1 MRSTSLGTL
10 ACLTLGGLLGGAAP
24 LDVVLPAPGEA
35 TAAEGTGSI
44 IRIGLRGDAA
54 FVKDDL
60 PDIDAAAG
68 MTSAFTPVTASGS
81 GIVRQSATPERP
93 VVEAAPVWIAE
104 APSLE
109 MAAADI
115 FDDGAGKGR
124 AAGPLRP
131 SHDQQAAQTGEPLP
145 APPRSE
151 YQALMGGRDTNLFD
165 ALPPALLREI
175 GERIGRDDFSG
186 DVASAE
192 RADAPASHTPPGRP
206 VRAAASE
213 TVRPALAALPP
224 SSEPLAV
231 AAIAQATSSPPLPAN
246 DGSSAYID
254 QIGSRPAS
262 AYMGQIDP
270 TVQQGRLAVRYG
282 DRALAT
288 VAFQIVP
295 GAGMSV
301 HSGQLLDLFRDGM
314 DAPTFARLRNSAAS
328 DSFVSL
334 DRLAAEGIPVRYD
347 PVYDE
352 IVVGDA
358 G

>member
-24 LDVVLPAPGEA
+24 LDVVQPAPGEA
-35 TAAEGTGSI
+35 AAAKGTGSI
-44 IRIGLRGDAA
+44 VRVGLRGDAA

-68 MTSAFTPVTASGS
+68 MTSAFTPVPASGS
-81 GIVRQSATPERP
+81 GIVREPAPPERP
-93 VVEAAPVWIAE
+93 EAGPTPVRLANS
-104 APSLE
+104 PSLQTIP
-109 MAAADI
+109 AGI
-115 FDDGAGKGR
+115 SDDGAGEDR
-124 AAGPLRP
+124 AAGLSRK
-131 SHDQQAAQTGEPLP
+131 SHGQEAAQAKEPLS

-151 YQALMGGRDTNLFD
+151 YQALMGGRDANLFG
-165 ALPPALLREI
+165 AVPPALLREI
-175 GERIGRDDFSG
+175 GERIGRDDFG
-186 DVASAE
+186 EKVASAD
-192 RADAPASHTPPGRP
+192 RSDAPAPHTPPGRP
-206 VRAAASE
+206 PGAAATDPARS
-213 TVRPALAALPP
+213 ALAGVPQ
-224 SSEPLAV
+224 SSEQLAV
-231 AAIAQATSSPPLPAN
+231 AAIAQATPPPPLPASN
-246 DGSSAYID
+246 GSSAYID
-254 QIGSRPAS
+254 QIGSRSSS

-270 TVQQGRLAVRYG
+270 TVQQGRLAMRYG

>member
-24 LDVVLPAPGEA
+24 LDVVLPASGEA
-35 TAAEGTGSI
+35 AAAKGAGSI
-44 IRIGLRGDAA
+44 VRIGLRGDASC
-54 FVKDDL
+54 VKEDL
-60 PDIDAAAG
+60 PEIDPAARMAPVL
-68 MTSAFTPVTASGS
+68 TPVPASGS
-81 GIVRQSATPERP
+81 GIVRESAAPERP
-93 VVEAAPVWIAE
+93 VVEPVPIRIAE
-104 APSLE
+104 APSRE
-109 MAAADI
+109 VKAAGI
-115 FDDGAGKGR
+115 SDDRAGEGR
-124 AAGPLRP
+124 AAGPSRT
-131 SHDQQAAQTGEPLP
+131 SHGQEVAQTGEPLS

-151 YQALMGGRDTNLFD
+151 YQALMGGRDTNLFGEV
-165 ALPPALLREI
+165 PPALLREI
-175 GERIGRDDFSG
+175 GERIGHDDFSE
-186 DVASAE
+186 DVANAE
-192 RADAPASHTPPGRP
+192 RAEATASHTPPGRP
-206 VRAAASE
+206 ARAAA
-213 TVRPALAALPP
+213 TDPARSAFAAVPP

-231 AAIAQATSSPPLPAN
+231 SAIAQTAAPPPLPAN
-246 DGSSAYID
+246 NGSSAYID